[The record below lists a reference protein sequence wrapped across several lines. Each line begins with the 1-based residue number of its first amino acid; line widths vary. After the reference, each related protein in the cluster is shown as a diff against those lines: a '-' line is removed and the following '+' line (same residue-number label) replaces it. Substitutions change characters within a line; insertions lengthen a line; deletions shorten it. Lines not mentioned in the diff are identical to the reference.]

1 MCKLSVNS
9 VGAIV
14 NCQLTVV
21 NTIQKNNLNVRFN
34 TLTDQIEI

>member
-9 VGAIV
+9 LGVIV

-21 NTIQKNNLNVRFN
+21 NTIQKNNLDDILN